1 MLRSSRLLALAL
13 AALGC
18 RSAAAVFPV
27 DPDAAA
33 LIPGDLGVSTDA
45 PAALDGAPTAPDAT
59 VTDAVDL
66 DASFTDASLTD
77 ASLTDVTDARVRA
90 DATRDAGPRCV
101 CPPLPTT
108 CPGIASD
115 TPTFSPEPALL
126 EQVLGLVAC
135 ADQSLHIALYE
146 TLWDCVPNAI
156 RARLD
161 ADPDLT
167 VSIVVD
173 NEDCPAGDG
182 GNLCPIRALEGH
194 PRVTL
199 VADDRSALMHHK
211 FMVVDGARVWVGSA
225 NSSQQSYCADA
236 NDAVVISEPAV
247 VAAFEGE
254 FQRMFRDRAFGPM
267 APTAPITG
275 GAYTVHFSPRTPSTA
290 ASPWFTDMISAV
302 TGARTSVEFMISA
315 WTRTELSDAMLAARA
330 RGVMVR
336 GVVAPN
342 YLNDAPAVALRNAGV
357 EVRVGD
363 VHSKLLLVDGD
374 LVVTGSANW
383 SASAWSNNENSLWIR
398 DANAASTY
406 ASFFNREFLR
416 ATVPVTDRDR

>member
-1 MLRSSRLLALAL
+1 MLRAPRLFALAL
-13 AALGC
+13 AALSC
-18 RSAAAVFPV
+18 RSTAAINTV
-27 DPDAAA
+27 DLDAAA
-33 LIPGDLGVSTDA
+33 LTPGDLGVSADA
-45 PAALDGAPTAPDAT
+45 PAVMDRATPAADAAPLDAPDLDDAT
-59 VTDAVDL
+59 LPDAPRADVN
-66 DASFTDASLTD
+66 
-77 ASLTDVTDARVRA
+77 DVTDARMRTDVP
-90 DATRDAGPRCV
+90 RDAAPRCV
-101 CPPLPTT
+101 CPALPTS
-108 CPGIASD
+108 CPSIPSD
-115 TPTFSPEPALL
+115 SPTFSPEPALL
-126 EQVLGLVAC
+126 EQVVGLVAC

-173 NEDCPAGDG
+173 NEDCPVGDG
-182 GNLCPIRALEGH
+182 GSLCPIRALEGH

-199 VADDRSALMHHK
+199 ISDNRAALMHHK
-211 FMVVDGARVWVGSA
+211 FMVVDGTRVWVGSA
-225 NSSQQSYCADA
+225 NSSQQSYCTDS

-247 VAAFEGE
+247 VAAFESE
-254 FQRMFRDRAFGPM
+254 FQRMFRDRAFGPI
-267 APTAPITG
+267 APTAPTTG
-275 GAYTVHFSPRTPSTA
+275 GAYTVHFSPRTPSTTA
-290 ASPWFTDMISAV
+290 APWFTDMIAAV
-302 TGARTSVEFMISA
+302 TNARTSVEFIISA
-315 WTRTELSDAMLAARA
+315 WTRAELSDAMLAARA
-330 RGVMVR
+330 RGVTVR
-336 GVVAPN
+336 GIVAPN

-374 LVVTGSANW
+374 VVITGSANW

-416 ATVPVTDRDR
+416 ATVPVMDRDR